1 LPWFSTQCR
10 IVYGG
15 AAPQCDLLVFMRR
28 VLALAAILS
37 FIVPAASLAA
47 TSFVTGYAL
56 SGQPLRNDFAGWV
69 GMKLTVG
76 ANPLA
81 VSALGRICAANNSQT
96 HTVKFVNA
104 GDGSDVAGASVS
116 LNMAG
121 CTAGQFVYGAVSGVT
136 LPAGA
141 SYYLVSQESY
151 GGDRWYDQGAISTT
165 NDGLVKSSVYFYGGN
180 WIPINSANTSYVP
193 PNFQYTVAGATPQFL
208 LTTSVSPAGSGSIGA
223 RPAAVGGSY
232 DSGTPVQLTANPAA
246 GCAFVNW
253 SGALT
258 GAVNPQTVTMS
269 APQTVT
275 ANFQCTAL
283 PPSSSFLTGYALSGP
298 PLRNDFS
305 GWVGMKLSVGAT
317 PLAVLS
323 LGRLCLPNN
332 ASGHLVKFVNV
343 SDGGDVPGASVTL
356 NMAGCAAGQFVY
368 GAIAPTTLP
377 AGASYYLASQE
388 ISGGDRWY
396 DFGTVSSTGVAVVN
410 SSVYFYGGNWI
421 PIGSGN
427 TSYVPVNFQ
436 YAAAVQTPIS
446 VTVQAG
452 PTGPAFSVDGINTSS
467 PQTLTWSAGS
477 SHTIATTSPQSAGTG
492 TQYAWKSWSD
502 GGAISHTVTPSS
514 AATFTST
521 FTTQYLLAASV
532 SLAGGGSVAASP
544 AATGAYY
551 DAGTPV
557 QLTATPN
564 SGCTFVSW
572 AGALTGA
579 VNPQTV
585 TLSAPQAVTAN
596 FQCSGPAST
605 SFVTGYALSNPS
617 VRNDFTGWV
626 GMKLTV
632 GAAPLTVTS
641 LGRICVA
648 GNSLPHTVKLVNAGN
663 GSDVAGASAAVNMPG
678 CAPGQFVYSGINSVT
693 LPANTTYYLVSQEAQ
708 GGDRWYDQG
717 GISTTAAAAVNSSV
731 YFYAGNWFSIGAANS
746 SYVPPSFQYT
756 IPAQT
761 QYLLTTSA
769 SPSSGG
775 SVAASPSSASGNYN
789 AGTQVQLTATPAS
802 GCTFVNWSGAL
813 TGTANPQT
821 TTMSAP
827 QSVTANFQCTPPPT
841 GCNPAALSL
850 AQQQLTKTLTYIG
863 TAQFP
868 LATDPN
874 NSNRWNAGAA
884 MQWSSGFFP
893 GRVWQ
898 TYEQT
903 LDSSLLTRAQA
914 QTANLLGETTDSS
927 THDIGFRILSS
938 YGNGYRI
945 TRDPSY
951 MQAIQTAAG
960 TLATLYQP
968 TAGVFN
974 SWPYYS
980 ASKITAIIDNMM
992 NLELLF
998 YAAQNG
1004 GDPNW
1009 KAMAISHALKTMQ
1022 NNVRPDG
1029 STYQGVAYNTDG
1041 SVYSKFTSD
1050 GFATES
1056 TWSRGQAWGLYGF
1069 TLTYRYTQDSRFL
1082 TTAQQLADYFIHN
1095 LPPDFVP
1102 YWDFSQA
1109 APAPRDSSAAAIAAA
1124 GLLELST
1131 YVPEPNKS
1139 TYHNAAINI
1148 QTSLSSASYLA
1159 NPVNTDG
1166 ILLHGTYNK
1175 PSNLNVDTSLIWGD
1189 YYFVRGC
1196 YAALSAPPSPANLV
1210 ATSPVAGQIKLTWDA
1225 QAGAI
1230 RYSVKRS
1237 TASGGPYVTL
1247 APPPVLTTSSFAD
1260 TAVVSGATYYY
1271 VVSAIGVGG
1280 ESSNSAEA
1288 NASVTATQYLLT
1300 TNVSPTAGGSV
1311 AASPSSAGG
1320 NYNAGTA
1327 VQLTATPASG
1337 CTFVHWTGAL
1347 TGATNPQTV
1356 TMTAPQPVIA
1366 NFQCSTPPSSTTFV
1380 TAYALDGPGLRND
1393 FSGWVGMK
1401 LSVRT
1406 YPVVVSSLGRIC
1418 VAGNAMAHTV
1428 KFVNAGDGSD
1438 VPGASASLNMAG
1450 CTAGQFVFAAIS
1462 PVTLPAGA
1470 IYYLVSQETQ
1480 GGDRWYDQGRISPTN
1495 AAVVNSSVYFYG
1507 GNWIPISAPNTSY
1520 VPPNFQY
1527 SIVSSGGAPSDLSGY
1542 WSFDPAY
1549 VTGTTLLDQSTHAND
1564 ATAYSLS
1571 FASGKIG
1578 QAIQLN
1584 GSSSHAE
1591 VALGDQLDLLNDLS
1605 LSVWVKT
1612 TNSSRVEGVIAKYDA
1627 GGSEYGYILR
1637 TTAGGTAEMQFG
1649 GSNVLSGNRV
1659 VTDVTKIND
1668 GNWHH
1673 IGVVI
1678 RLGVNVSFY
1687 IDGVPSSTTPEFTQ
1701 ALAASAPF
1709 EIGVNPYTYYGN
1721 YFTGSIDEVRVYK
1734 RALTAAEIFAFS
1746 NPSAPS
1752 GGSAPS
1758 VLITSPAN
1766 SAQIAGVVTVS
1777 ANAAAS
1783 AGVFYVAF
1791 QLDGVGIL
1799 PGLTAAPYSASWNTL
1814 QATSGPHTLT
1824 ALAMDT
1830 RGNPT
1835 VSSPVTLTVTNPPV
1849 LGNSV
1854 PSGLWPA
1861 GTGQL
1866 TMALTTNE
1874 PATCRYSTSPA
1885 TSYAMMTGT
1894 FGTTGGT
1901 TQSTNLGGLQNGTI
1915 YTYYVRCQ
1923 DAYGYTNLSDYPI
1936 NFSLAAMNV
1945 SNGLAQT
1952 PPMGWNSWNH
1962 FREQIDDSLIRQ
1974 IADSLVSSG
1983 MRDVGY
1989 KYVIIDG
1996 GWEGQ
2001 RDANGALQANS
2012 NFPDMKALAAYVHA
2026 RGLKFGIYSSPGP
2039 LTCDGLPGSYG
2050 HEQQDAN
2057 TFAQWGV
2064 DYLKYDLCSGNTV
2077 YPSSQLPVVYKLM
2090 GDALLAT
2097 GRPIVYA
2104 LCEYGNEKVWN
2115 WGASVGGN
2123 LWRTTSDVEDNW
2135 STMSGIGF
2143 SQYNLFSYAGPGHW
2157 NDPDMLEI
2165 GNGGMTTD
2173 EYRTHMSL
2181 WAILAAPLLAGNDVR
2196 SMSADTVGILLN
2208 SEVIAIDQDAA
2219 GIQGHR
2225 LSVSGEQEIWIKPLS
2240 AGRVAVGLFNRSSQP
2255 ANISV
2260 ASSDLGFTGQVS
2272 VRDLWAHQAAT
2283 FQGGPFQ
2290 ATVPSHGVVMLRIDP
2305 VP

>member
-1 LPWFSTQCR
+1 
-10 IVYGG
+10 
-15 AAPQCDLLVFMRR
+15 
-28 VLALAAILS
+28 VLALIAVLLPITP
-37 FIVPAASLAA
+37 VASLAA

-56 SGQPLRNDFAGWV
+56 SGQPLRNDFGGWV
-69 GMKLTVG
+69 GMKMTVG

-96 HTVKFVNA
+96 HIVKFVNA
-104 GDGSDVAGASVS
+104 GDGSDVPGASAS

-121 CTAGQFVYGAVSGVT
+121 CAAGQFVYGAISTVI

-141 SYYLVSQESY
+141 SYFLVSQENY
-151 GGDRWYDQGAISTT
+151 GGDRWYDQGGVSAT
-165 NDGLVKSSVYFYGGN
+165 NAAVVNSSVYFYGGS

-193 PNFQYTVAGATPQFL
+193 PSFQYTVAGAVPQYL
-208 LTTSVSPAGSGSIGA
+208 LTTSVSPAGGGSIGA
-223 RPAAVGGSY
+223 SPFAVGGSY
-232 DSGTPVQLTANPAA
+232 DSGTPVQLTAAPVS
-246 GCAFVNW
+246 GCAFLNW

-258 GAVNPQTVTMS
+258 GAGNPQTVVMS
-269 APQTVT
+269 APQAVA

-305 GWVGMKLSVGAT
+305 GWVGMKLTVGAG
-317 PLAVLS
+317 PVAISS
-323 LGRLCLPNN
+323 LGRLCVANN
-332 ASGHLVKFVNV
+332 ASAHLVKFVKV
-343 SDGGDVPGASVTL
+343 SDGSDLPGASVSL

-368 GAIAPTTLP
+368 GAVTPVTLP

-388 ISGGDRWY
+388 IYGGDRWY
-396 DFGTVSSTGVAVVN
+396 DFGSVSSTGVAAVN
-410 SSVYFYGGNWI
+410 SSVYLYGGNWI

-436 YAAAVQTPIS
+436 YAAVVQTPIS
-446 VTVQAG
+446 VTVQAS
-452 PTGPAFSVDGINTSS
+452 PLGPAFNVDGISGST
-467 PQTLTWSAGS
+467 PQALTWSAGS
-477 SHTIATTSPQSAGTG
+477 SHTIATTSPQSSGTG

-502 GGAISHTVTPSS
+502 GGTISHAVSPSG
-514 AATFTST
+514 AATFTAT
-521 FTTQYLLAASV
+521 FTTQYLLTASV
-532 SLAGGGSVAASP
+532 SPSGGGSIAASP
-544 AATGAYY
+544 SAISAYY
-551 DAGTPV
+551 DAGTQV
-557 QLTATPN
+557 QLTATANP
-564 SGCTFVSW
+564 GCSFVSW
-572 AGALTGA
+572 AGGVTGSA
-579 VNPQTV
+579 NPQPITM
-585 TLSAPQAVTAN
+585 SAPQAVTAN
-596 FQCSGPAST
+596 FQCSGPLPT
-605 SFVTGYALSNPS
+605 SFVTGYALSSPS
-617 VRNDFTGWV
+617 LRNDFTGWV

-632 GAAPLTVTS
+632 GALPLTVSS

-663 GSDVAGASAAVNMPG
+663 GSDVAGASVAVNMSG
-678 CAPGQFVYSGINSVT
+678 CTPGQFVYSGINSVT
-693 LPANTTYYLVSQEAQ
+693 LPANTPYYLVSQEAQ

-717 GISTTAAAAVNSSV
+717 GISTTAAAAVNSAV

-756 IPAQT
+756 TSAQT

-775 SVAASPSSASGNYN
+775 SVAASPSSAGGNYN

-813 TGTANPQT
+813 TGAANPQT
-821 TTMSAP
+821 VTMSGP
-827 QSVTANFQCTPPPT
+827 QNVTANFQCSAPPT
-841 GCNPAALSL
+841 GCTPAALSL
-850 AQQQLTKTLTYIG
+850 AQQQLTKTMAYIG

-874 NSNRWNAGAA
+874 NANRWNAGAA

-893 GRVWQ
+893 GRIWQ

-914 QTANLLGETTDSS
+914 QTASLLGETTDAS

-980 ASKITAIIDNMM
+980 SSKITAIIDNMM

-1029 STYQGVAYNTDG
+1029 STYQGVEYNTDG
-1041 SVYSKFTSD
+1041 SLYSKFTSD

-1095 LPPDFVP
+1095 LPPGFVP
-1102 YWDFSQA
+1102 YWDFSQT

-1139 TYHNAAINI
+1139 IYYNAAINI
-1148 QTSLSSASYLA
+1148 QTSLSSPSYLA

-1196 YAALSAPPSPANLV
+1196 YAALSAPPSPSNLV

-1230 RYSVKRS
+1230 RYSVKRGA
-1237 TASGGPYVTL
+1237 ASGGPYVTL
-1247 APPPVLTTSSFAD
+1247 APPPVLTTNSFTD
-1260 TAVVSGATYYY
+1260 TVVASGSTYYY
-1271 VVSAIGVGG
+1271 VVSATGVGG

-1288 NASVTATQYLLT
+1288 NATTTTTQYLLT
-1300 TNVSPTAGGSV
+1300 TNVLPTAGGSV
-1311 AASPSSAGG
+1311 AASPASAGG
-1320 NYNAGTA
+1320 AYNAGTP
-1327 VQLTATPASG
+1327 VQLTAIPASG
-1337 CTFVHWTGAL
+1337 CTFVNWSGAL
-1347 TGATNPQTV
+1347 TGSTNSQTV
-1356 TMTAPQPVIA
+1356 AMSAPQSVTA
-1366 NFQCSTPPSSTTFV
+1366 NFQCSTPPVSTTFI
-1380 TAYALDGPGLRND
+1380 TGYALDGQGLRND

-1401 LSVRT
+1401 LSIRT
-1406 YPVVVSSLGRIC
+1406 YPIVVSSLGRVC
-1418 VAGNAMAHTV
+1418 VAGNSMTHSV

-1438 VPGASASLNMAG
+1438 VPGASASLNLAG
-1450 CTAGQFVFAAIS
+1450 CTPGQFVFAAIT

-1470 IYYLVSQETQ
+1470 VYYLVSQETQ
-1480 GGDRWYDQGRISPTN
+1480 GGDRWYDQGRISATN
-1495 AAVVNSSVYFYG
+1495 AAVVNNSVYFYS
-1507 GNWIPISAPNTSY
+1507 GNWIPISAVSTSY

-1527 SIVSSGGAPSDLSGY
+1527 SIVSNSGGAPTDLAGY

-1571 FASGKIG
+1571 FVPGKVG

-1584 GSSSHAE
+1584 GASSRAE

-1612 TNSSRVEGVIAKYDA
+1612 TNASRVEGVIAKYDA

-1637 TTAGGTAEMQFG
+1637 TTATGTAEMQFG

-1659 VTDVTKIND
+1659 VSDVTKIND
-1668 GNWHH
+1668 GAWHH
-1673 IGVVI
+1673 IAVVI

-1687 IDGVPSSTTPEFTQ
+1687 IDGVPSSTTALVTQ
-1701 ALAASAPF
+1701 AVAASAPF

-1734 RALTAAEIFAFS
+1734 RALSAAEIFGLS
-1746 NPSAPS
+1746 NPTASS
-1752 GGSAPS
+1752 GGAAPS
-1758 VLITSPAN
+1758 VSVTSPVN
-1766 SAQIAGVVTVS
+1766 SAQIAGAVTVS
-1777 ANAAAS
+1777 ASAAAS

-1799 PGLTAAPYSASWNTL
+1799 PGITAAPYSASWNTL

-1824 ALAMDT
+1824 ASAMDT
-1830 RGNPT
+1830 RGNLT
-1835 VSSPVTLTVTNPPV
+1835 VSSPVSLTVTNPPV

-1861 GTGQL
+1861 GTSQL
-1866 TMALTTNE
+1866 TMALATNE
-1874 PATCRYSTSPA
+1874 PAVCRYSASPA
-1885 TSYAMMTGT
+1885 TSYAMMTGA

-1901 TQSTNLGGLQNGTI
+1901 NHNTTLGGLQNGTA
-1915 YTYYVRCQ
+1915 YNYYVRCQ
-1923 DAYGYTNLSDYPI
+1923 DSYGYTDPVDYLI
-1936 NFSLAAMNV
+1936 SFRVAATNV

-1962 FREQIDDSLIRQ
+1962 FREQISDSLIRQ

-1983 MRDVGY
+1983 MRDAGY
-1989 KYVIIDG
+1989 SYVIVDG

-2039 LTCDGLPGSYG
+2039 VTCDGLPGSYG

-2097 GRPIVYA
+2097 GRPIVFA
-2104 LCEYGNEKVWN
+2104 LCEYGNEKVWT
-2115 WGASVGGN
+2115 WGASVDGN

-2143 SQYNLFSYAGPGHW
+2143 SQYNLFAYAGPGHW

-2181 WAILAAPLLAGNDVR
+2181 WAMLAAPLLAGNDVR
-2196 SMSADTVGILLN
+2196 SMTADTVSILLN

-2225 LSVSGEQEIWIKPLS
+2225 LSVSGEQEIWVKPLS
-2240 AGRVAVGLFNRSSQP
+2240 GGRVGVGLFNRGSQP
-2255 ANISV
+2255 ATISV
-2260 ASSDLGFTGQVS
+2260 ALSALGFSGQVS
-2272 VRDLWAHQAAT
+2272 ARDLWTHQAVT
-2283 FQGGPFQ
+2283 FQSGVFQ
-2290 ATVPSHGVVMLRIDP
+2290 AAVPPHGVVMLRVDP
-2305 VP
+2305 VH